1 MIVADTD
8 VLIDFLQ
15 GKDPAADRVMLE
27 LESSHLAVTAVSRFE
42 LMAGVHTPRVE
53 KIVRELLD
61 AIPCL
66 PLEAVSA
73 DRAALIRQEL
83 ERVGQVI
90 GMADSLIAGI
100 VVSSGG
106 MLLTRNR
113 SHFQRVPGLKL
124 ATLSLP
130 E

>member
-1 MIVADTD
+1 VP
-8 VLIDFLQ
+8 
-15 GKDPAADRVMLE
+15 GAAIR
-27 LESSHLAVTAVSRFE
+27 
-42 LMAGVHTPRVE
+42 LMAGVRTPRVE

-83 ERVGQVI
+83 ERIGQAI
-90 GMADSLIAGI
+90 SMADSLIAGI

-113 SHFQRVPGLKL
+113 SHFERVPGLKL